1 MRIKSLFFKRTGALV
16 LALVMSFSVICAI
29 APSAE
34 AREHVAPAT
43 ADITSDN
50 EITAS
55 WFYYGINSGKLSPEI
70 SVYLAIRNED
80 GMPPADMSG
89 IYVDE
94 DDLQRIN
101 QAIEEGNTGAF
112 ELGIAIE
119 SNSWE
124 IGVILKDNAGGLV
137 DPENPE
143 NATDYIAADNFSYS
157 VQNPEISADE
167 AKVLAGVWAVDS
179 FARVIAPEDV
189 RVDADEL
196 AAINWAISANRN
208 GEHDLTFI
216 TPDSVSVTIKV
227 RLTEGSGGIT
237 GAGRY
242 RLTYVTEGGTQ
253 YQIENYSSGVSV
265 KLDKIPVW
273 SGYVFSGWCSDSE
286 RTQIITSISM
296 NANKTVYAK
305 WAIEEETTSVPE
317 MLNGDKH
324 FAYILG
330 YPDGTVRPGGSISR
344 AETAT
349 MFFRLLKDEVRD
361 ANLETASFFEDVP
374 ENMWY
379 NTPVSTMAALGIIAG
394 YPDETFRGSANITRA
409 EFAAI
414 CAKLSGGSYN
424 GADTFTDITGHWA
437 EKSIELVASLG
448 WITGYSDASFKPDQY
463 ITRAEAVAM
472 INRMLQ
478 RIPGTAADLHTDM
491 ETFADNQDT
500 EAWYYLAIQEAANSH
515 GFNRDEDGSEHWTEI
530 ISNPDWNR
538 YQ

>member
-1 MRIKSLFFKRTGALV
+1 MRIKSLVFKRGGALV
-16 LALVMSFSVICAI
+16 MALIMSFSIISAI

-34 AREHVAPAT
+34 AREYGAPAT
-43 ADITSDN
+43 VDITSDTG
-50 EITAS
+50 ITAS
-55 WFYYGINSGKLSPEI
+55 WFYYGINSGELSPEV

-80 GMPPADMSG
+80 GTPLTDMSG

-112 ELGIAIE
+112 ELGVAAKF
-119 SNSWE
+119 NSWE
-124 IGVILKDNAGGLV
+124 IGVILKDNAGGIV

-143 NATDYIAADNFSYS
+143 NTTDYITADNFSYS

-167 AKVLAGVWAVDS
+167 AKALAGVWAVDS
-179 FARVIAPEDV
+179 FAKVIPLEDV
-189 RVDADEL
+189 MVDADEL

-227 RLTEGSGGIT
+227 TLTEGSGGS
-237 GAGRY
+237 AGRY

-253 YQIENYSSGVSV
+253 YKSESYSSGVSV
-265 KLDKIPVW
+265 KLDKMPMW
-273 SGYVFSGWCSDSE
+273 SGYVFSGWCDDSE
-286 RTQIITSISM
+286 RTQIITSITM

-317 MLNGDKH
+317 MMNGDKH

-349 MFFRLLKDEVRD
+349 MFFRLLKDEVRG
-361 ANLETASFFEDVP
+361 ANLETAGFFEDVS
-374 ENMWY
+374 ESMWY
-379 NTPVSTMAALGIIAG
+379 NTPVSTMAALGIISG

-409 EFAAI
+409 EFATI

-424 GADTFTDITGHWA
+424 GDGTFTDITGHWA
-437 EKSIELVASLG
+437 EKSIELVASLV
-448 WITGYSDASFKPDQY
+448 WITGYSDGSFKPNQY
-463 ITRAEAVAM
+463 ITRAEAVVM

-478 RIPGTAADLHTDM
+478 RSPSTAANLHPDM
-491 ETFADNQDT
+491 RTFADNQDT
-500 EAWYYLAIQEAANSH
+500 ETWYYLAIQEAANSH
-515 GFNRDEDGSEHWTEI
+515 DFSRDEDGSEQWTAI
-530 ISNPDWNR
+530 IPNPDWDR